1 LIERGLRR
9 RQRLRHEVLDAEK
22 IIKCLKALN
31 IGDITEM
38 GVTRSEAMKVV
49 ASLLIMEGFVPC
61 TAQGEH
67 MRYPSEVA
75 DEGGYFWQ
83 GLVYGFILGTLT
95 TASLAFLLFK
105 LLAVIRRETPQ
116 ARPKTKDMTVQAPTT
131 YARNRQDPRFVPL
144 PDHSWGA
151 W

>member
-1 LIERGLRR
+1 MPDSRAVGTSGSVGLR
-9 RQRLRHEVLDAEK
+9 LD
-22 IIKCLKALN
+22 
-31 IGDITEM
+31 DITAM
-38 GVTRSEAMKVV
+38 GFTRSEAMKVV

-61 TAQGEH
+61 RAQGEH
-67 MRYPSEVA
+67 TRYTSEVA

-83 GLVYGFILGTLT
+83 GLVYGFLLGTLT

-105 LLAVIRRETPQ
+105 LLAAIRRETPQ
-116 ARPKTKDMTVQAPTT
+116 ARARTKDMMVQAPTT
-131 YARNRQDPRFVPL
+131 YARNRLEPRFVPL